1 MRNLVTGQ
9 QMKRIDQYT
18 IEEIGVPSLV
28 LQERAALWA
37 ASEVKKRVKKG
48 TRVWAVCGTGNNGAD
63 AIAAARIL
71 DLWGYP
77 ATLVLAGDREKE
89 TEECRIQR
97 NIAKKL
103 GILDVSWQ
111 EAEELEGVILDG
123 LFGVGLTREIEGEFR
138 QCIQWAASQP
148 AVLTVAIDIPSGIH
162 SDRGTI
168 MGAALKADVTV
179 TFGWEK
185 CGTVL
190 FPGREYA
197 GEVVIGDI
205 GFPALAYENVMLKN
219 SQEQNLVFTYEPED
233 LSLLPQRPEYSNK
246 GTFGHV
252 LIVAGS
258 RTMSGAAY
266 FSAKAAYRCGT
277 GLVKILTVEENRQI
291 LQQLLPEA
299 ILAVYD
305 PEMAWEDPEGFG
317 KLLEDQCVWADAVVL
332 GPGLGTEPYVKE
344 LVAGVLSAACSTVV
358 IDADGLNV
366 IAANPELTR
375 YYTENIVIT
384 PHLGEMARLTG
395 KTIEEIQEDV
405 SGTAAEYASF
415 WGIHCVLKD
424 AATAVSDRDGRL
436 YLNTSGNSA
445 MAKAGSGDVLAGI
458 IGALCAQGME
468 PFEGA
473 SLSVYLHGLAGDR
486 YWKKRGKASLLASEL
501 ADMAGELADLERGDR

>member
-258 RTMSGAAY
+258 RTMSLFQRKSRLPMRSRTGKDFNGRRKQADFTAASSGGY
-266 FSAKAAYRCGT
+266 PCSLQSGNGLGGSGGLWKAVRRPVCLGRCGSAGAWT
-277 GLVKILTVEENRQI
+277 WNRT
-291 LQQLLPEA
+291 LCKRTSSGS
-299 ILAVYD
+299 AV
-305 PEMAWEDPEGFG
+305 
-317 KLLEDQCVWADAVVL
+317 
-332 GPGLGTEPYVKE
+332 
-344 LVAGVLSAACSTVV
+344 CSLFN
-358 IDADGLNV
+358 GC
-366 IAANPELTR
+366 
-375 YYTENIVIT
+375 
-384 PHLGEMARLTG
+384 H
-395 KTIEEIQEDV
+395 
-405 SGTAAEYASF
+405 
-415 WGIHCVLKD
+415 
-424 AATAVSDRDGRL
+424 
-436 YLNTSGNSA
+436 
-445 MAKAGSGDVLAGI
+445 
-458 IGALCAQGME
+458 
-468 PFEGA
+468 
-473 SLSVYLHGLAGDR
+473 
-486 YWKKRGKASLLASEL
+486 
-501 ADMAGELADLERGDR
+501 